1 MRFNYGFQDMNK
13 STIANSNRYTLEK
26 IVNLK
31 EGSCVLMS
39 KASDE
44 AISSYE
50 TWSDGLEDMAKR
62 EYKDMLEDIKEYV
75 YINEKIRE
83 Y

>member
-62 EYKDMLEDIKEYV
+62 EYKDILEDIKEYT

>member
-1 MRFNYGFQDMNK
+1 MRFNYGYQDMNK

-62 EYKDMLEDIKEYV
+62 EYKDILEDIKEYI

>member
-1 MRFNYGFQDMNK
+1 MRFNYGYQDMNK

>member
-1 MRFNYGFQDMNK
+1 MNK
-13 STIANSNRYTLEK
+13 STIATSNRYTLEK

-31 EGSCVLMS
+31 DGSCVLMS

-44 AISSYE
+44 AVSSYE
-50 TWSDGLEDMAKR
+50 TWSDGLKDMATR
-62 EYKDMLEDIKEYV
+62 EYEDTLEAIKEYT

>member
-50 TWSDGLEDMAKR
+50 TWSDGLKDMAKR

>member
-44 AISSYE
+44 AISIYE
-50 TWSDGLEDMAKR
+50 TWSDGLNDMAKR
-62 EYKDMLEDIKEYV
+62 EYEDTLDDIKEYT

>member
-1 MRFNYGFQDMNK
+1 MRFNYGYQDMNK

-62 EYKDMLEDIKEYV
+62 EYKDTLKDVKEYT

>member
-13 STIANSNRYTLEK
+13 STIATSNRYTLEK

-44 AISSYE
+44 AMSSYD